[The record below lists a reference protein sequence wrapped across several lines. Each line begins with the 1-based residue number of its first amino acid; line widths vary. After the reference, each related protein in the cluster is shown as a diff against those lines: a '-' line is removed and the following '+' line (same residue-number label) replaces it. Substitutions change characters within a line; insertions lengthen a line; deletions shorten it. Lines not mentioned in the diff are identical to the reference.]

1 MTSPKP
7 SALSESSARLPS
19 MDEIPLDREA
29 AATVHYVDPRVRQL
43 AEARW
48 RLKTGGTRTQWLQ
61 LGKNNPEALIEEARD
76 WMRAAVATGLL
87 PAPEKR

>member
-1 MTSPKP
+1 M
-7 SALSESSARLPS
+7 SEASDTLPA
-19 MDEIPLDREA
+19 MDETPLNREA

-48 RLKTGGTRTQWLQ
+48 RLKTGGTQTQWLQ

-76 WMRAAVATGLL
+76 WMRAAVASGLL
-87 PAPEKR
+87 QAP